1 MVRRIDSD
9 AEEVPTPRPKRV
21 AVPSAK
27 VISADNAA
35 DQELLSHRRA
45 HIASRATDA
54 LSRATDALTLPQPV
68 IPPPSHD
75 VACPSSS
82 DSYLDANDSDIELI
96 GHPKRLTKGNI
107 LGCFTLH
114 VLLLTPLQDEN
125 VFTVLILRTLTN
137 RLNDGIK
144 KVFILFSYDVKS
156 LTKGCS
162 PSATCT

>member
-9 AEEVPTPRPKRV
+9 AEDVPTPRPKRV

-54 LSRATDALTLPQPV
+54 LTLPQPV

-82 DSYLDANDSDIELI
+82 DSYLDANDSDIELV

-107 LGCFTLH
+107 LGCFTSH
-114 VLLLTPLQDEN
+114 VLLLTPL
-125 VFTVLILRTLTN
+125 
-137 RLNDGIK
+137 
-144 KVFILFSYDVKS
+144 
-156 LTKGCS
+156 
-162 PSATCT
+162 